1 MNTNMK
7 ENNRNELDLSEMEQ
21 VSAGILPILLG
32 VGTIAL
38 GGALIYVYKKVL

>member
-1 MNTNMK
+1 MNTDMK